1 MTPPD
6 ASNRVLFSAEQL
18 QTTLD
23 KAGYQV
29 MMQQGDTT
37 FSDPEIKTILL
48 TEVNDTTLKKEGFHI
63 TTTGNLTRVSGRDGS
78 GVIYGC
84 RELIDLSLIHISTKE
99 GYKEFAV
106 SPVLGGL
113 KWMEGTVPT
122 PNGDIHVYMDNK
134 TIKVKATE
142 GKGYLT
148 IQSRRQPKANMGTVE
163 KVSEGVWRLWIDS
176 PEERIVT
183 YRM

>member
-1 MTPPD
+1 MAAHTER
-6 ASNRVLFSAEQL
+6 ACATLGEQV
-18 QTTLD
+18 QFICW
-23 KAGYQV
+23 AN
-29 MMQQGDTT
+29 
-37 FSDPEIKTILL
+37 TIW
-48 TEVNDTTLKKEGFHI
+48 ESKP
-63 TTTGNLTRVSGRDGS
+63 
-78 GVIYGC
+78 
-84 RELIDLSLIHISTKE
+84 TKE

-183 YRM
+183 YRL